1 MGGDGPSFD
10 GDGLA
15 LVSSRVIGMRTRVVG
30 HAEDFKWLSVYHKLV
45 MKSRGIG
52 ETELEAITVMVGW
65 WWWWGRRAL
74 GGVFKVTPVFSGTA
88 SYRKR

>member
-1 MGGDGPSFD
+1 MGGDGPSSD

-15 LVSSRVIGMRTRVVG
+15 LVSSRVIRMRTRVVR
-30 HAEDFKWLSVYHKLV
+30 HAKDFKWLSVYHKLV
-45 MKSRGIG
+45 MKSRGVG

-65 WWWWGRRAL
+65 WWGRRVL